1 MNAAAGWYP
10 DPQAP
15 SERERHWDGA
25 AWTEQVRPLAPAAP
39 EPTAPPEM
47 TAPAAPA
54 APSAPPGPTFGA
66 RPGFA
71 PGVAPVAPVAPAAPV
86 GAAAQPMSGL
96 APLPPGSRVV
106 GESSAM
112 ATVLSALALVI
123 AIVSTAGFW
132 WKGYGGAAGLIAVIF
147 AVVAV
152 HSSSAAP
159 VRALGTSAIILGSIA
174 MSLTLGVQLVSRFV
188 EDSFNDAF
196 NGAGIE
202 LDSSGSGPE
211 RRINS
216 DPPDGEC
223 DRERFIEDPDC

>member
-1 MNAAAGWYP
+1 MSAAAAGWYP

-15 SERERHWDGA
+15 TERERYWDGA
-25 AWTEQVRPLAPAAP
+25 AWTEQLRPLAPAAP
-39 EPTAPPEM
+39 D
-47 TAPAAPA
+47 APAAPA
-54 APSAPPGPTFGA
+54 APAGPTAPAGPSFGA
-66 RPGFA
+66 RPGYGVGQ
-71 PGVAPVAPVAPAAPV
+71 PVAPVAPVAPAAQPV
-86 GAAAQPMSGL
+86 SGL

-106 GESSAM
+106 GESSVM

-132 WKGYGGAAGLIAVIF
+132 WKGYGGAAGLIAVVF

-152 HSSSAAP
+152 HSSAAAP

-174 MSLTLGVQLVSRFV
+174 MSLTLGVQFVTRFV
-188 EDSFNDAF
+188 EDSFNNAF
-196 NGAGIE
+196 DGAGIE
-202 LDSSGSGPE
+202 FDSSGSSPD

>member
-1 MNAAAGWYP
+1 MTAAAAGWYP

-15 SERERHWDGA
+15 SERERYWDGQG
-25 AWTEQVRPLAPAAP
+25 WTEQLRPLAPAAP
-39 EPTAPPEM
+39 TAP

-54 APSAPPGPTFGA
+54 GPSFGA
-66 RPGFA
+66 RPGFGA
-71 PGVAPVAPVAPAAPV
+71 QPGVAPVAPVAPVTP
-86 GAAAQPMSGL
+86 AAAEPVPMSGL

-106 GESSAM
+106 GESSVM
-112 ATVLSALALVI
+112 VTVLAGLALLI

-152 HSSSAAP
+152 HASSSAP
-159 VRALGTSAIILGSIA
+159 VRALATSAIILGSLA

-188 EDSFNDAF
+188 QDSFNNAF
-196 NGAGIE
+196 TGTGIE
-202 LDSSGSGPE
+202 LDSGGSGTNATP
-211 RRINS
+211 RMNS

-223 DRERFIEDPDC
+223 DQDRFFEDPDC